1 MNKTIK
7 NSTLFLTLL
16 MVFSFGNIIA
26 QETYVLGEGSKI
38 WVEGTSTLKNWQAE
52 VKTFSGEITTDAA
65 GNIAGV
71 DLKLDVKSMD
81 GGRGPDMNAKIYKAL
96 KSDEH
101 PTIIFSGTVAT
112 PVEGDIATKG
122 LLKLAGKELEVLV
135 SATGGTATGN
145 LKGKHALKLSDFE
158 IEPPSAMFGQIVCY
172 DDLTILFDLNITKQ
186 NN

>member
-7 NSTLFLTLL
+7 KSTFYLTLVL
-16 MVFSFGNIIA
+16 ALFYGNAIA
-26 QETYVLGEGSKI
+26 QDTFVLGEGSRV

-52 VKTFSGEITTDAA
+52 VKTFSGEITTDEA
-65 GNIAGV
+65 GNITDV
-71 DLKLDVKSMD
+71 DLNLDVKSMD

-101 PTIIFSGTVAT
+101 PSIIFSGTVAT
-112 PVEGDIATKG
+112 PVDGDIATKG
-122 LLKLAGKELEVLV
+122 ILKLAGKELEVLV
-135 SATGGTATGN
+135 SATGSTSSGH
-145 LKGKHALKLSDFE
+145 LKGKHPLKLSDFE

-172 DDLTILFDLNITKQ
+172 DDLTIVFDLNITKQ